1 MLLTRGGAP
10 RPPARELGPM
20 TNYDSSQRSS
30 NRPHRG
36 NSMIH
41 RADDTGIRA
50 RRSPWPGRWQAGL
63 ATLSNAVAHA
73 PETAA
78 YGLLAF
84 APLGAAFAPAA
95 MGLALFGSIVAN
107 AVASTLGA
115 GRLVSGPRAAL
126 ALLTAALVAALVGL
140 LEPHGPVSAAF
151 VLALCAAG
159 VVAAGALQVA
169 FGLLR
174 LGNIVK
180 YTPHPVRVGVTSGVG
195 LLLIITSLP
204 VVTGHLFGAGWRV
217 AFDSP
222 QPGAIVVGLFAIAVS
237 ILAARLQRRVPP
249 VLLGLVAAALLHAA
263 LVSRLPAGSLGAL
276 LVQPSLPGFTFA
288 ALGSAAMPHAGLM
301 STQLLALLGAYA
313 VTVAVLCS
321 LDSLL
326 VVSVIDGRLRRT
338 RDPNRELCS
347 QGVANIVAGL
357 MSSQPF
363 SPSMLRT
370 LALVAPNPGP
380 RHLVL
385 AYAVAV
391 LLLLFGAP
399 GLIALIPGS
408 AIGGVL
414 LLQGVQMV
422 APAFWRAP
430 LELWRLQRQRRP
442 QHGAA
447 APQQLRGGDWAIEL
461 AVAFS
466 AVAFGLG
473 PAVVIGASCA
483 VLLFVRANM
492 RDVVRHEW
500 TAATRRSLKA
510 RPAAVVEALA
520 RAGSRITLLELEGPL
535 FFGTADGLRTRL
547 DSLEAQADT
556 VILDLHRVTEIDVT
570 AARILFETAEHW
582 GRMGKHLVFSESPAG
597 DARRVL
603 IQSAGASPGTHA
615 PRFLDNTDLAL
626 EQAEERLLA
635 SPEPANDVGQALTL
649 ADTMLGRGLD
659 AAELAWLGPK
669 LRTLHIPRGEVLF
682 RLGDPGDGF
691 YLSLAGDI
699 GLRMPNSERRLASFA
714 PGVVIGEMAT
724 LTRGTRS
731 AEAFAESDV
740 TALKLSADDFDRLMI
755 ERPAL
760 AAKMLK
766 SMSLHLA
773 DRVRTLTG
781 DLSHWV
787 SRSATGQ
794 RRAPVVEN
802 PIRSP
807 DPEPTD

>member
-1 MLLTRGGAP
+1 V
-10 RPPARELGPM
+10 
-20 TNYDSSQRSS
+20 
-30 NRPHRG
+30 
-36 NSMIH
+36 
-41 RADDTGIRA
+41 
-50 RRSPWPGRWQAGL
+50 
-63 ATLSNAVAHA
+63 SNAVAHA

-84 APLGAAFAPAA
+84 APLGMAFAPVA
-95 MGLALFGSIVAN
+95 MGLALLGSVVAN
-107 AVASTLGA
+107 AVAGALGA

-126 ALLTAALVAALVGL
+126 SLLTAALVAALVGV
-140 LEPHGPVSAAF
+140 LEPHGPVSAVL

-159 VVAAGALQVA
+159 VIGAGALQVA

-204 VVTGHLFGAGWRV
+204 VVTGHGFGVGWRA
-217 AFDSP
+217 AFDAP
-222 QPGAIVVGLFAIAVS
+222 QPGAIVVGLFAIVVGIGAG
-237 ILAARLQRRVPP
+237 RLQQRVPP
-249 VLLGLVAAALLHAA
+249 VLLGLGAAALLHAA
-263 LVSRLPAGSLGAL
+263 LASMWPALRLGAL
-276 LVQPSLPGFTFA
+276 LVEPSLPGLAFTAFDPA
-288 ALGSAAMPHAGLM
+288 ALQRVGLM
-301 STQLLALLGAYA
+301 STQVLALLGAYA

-321 LDSLL
+321 LDALL
-326 VVSVIDGRLRRT
+326 VVSVIDGRLRLS

-347 QGVANIVAGL
+347 QGVANIAAGL
-357 MSSQPF
+357 LSSQPF

-370 LALVAPNPGP
+370 LALVAPHPNQ

-385 AYAVAV
+385 AYALAV
-391 LLLLFGAP
+391 LILLLGAP
-399 GLIALIPGS
+399 GLIGLFPGS
-408 AIGGVL
+408 AIGGLL

-430 LELWRLQRQRRP
+430 LELWRLHRQRRP
-442 QHGAA
+442 QPGAT
-447 APQQLRGGDWAIEL
+447 APQSQLRGGDWAIEL
-461 AVAFS
+461 VVAFS

-510 RPAAVVEALA
+510 RPSSVVDALT
-520 RAGSRITLLELEGPL
+520 REGPRIVLLELEGPL
-535 FFGTADGLRTRL
+535 FFGTAEGLRSRL
-547 DSLEAQADT
+547 DQVEAGADT
-556 VILDLHRVTEIDVT
+556 AILDLHRVTDIDVT

-603 IQSAGASPGTHA
+603 IQSSGASAGTHA

-626 EQAEERLLA
+626 EQAEERLLGSLA
-635 SPEPANDVGQALTL
+635 STTVTGRALTL

-669 LRTLHIPRGEVLF
+669 LSTLHIPRGQVLF
-682 RLGDPGDGF
+682 SLGDPGDGF

-699 GLRMPNSERRLASFA
+699 GLRLPNSERRLASFA

-740 TALKLSADDFDRLMI
+740 TALKLSVDDFDRLMV

-760 AAKMLK
+760 AAKLLR

-787 SRSATGQ
+787 SRSATGP
-794 RRAPVVEN
+794 RGAPVVDT
-802 PIRSP
+802 RLQS
-807 DPEPTD
+807 PEPEATD

>member
-1 MLLTRGGAP
+1 MAV
-10 RPPARELGPM
+10 
-20 TNYDSSQRSS
+20 
-30 NRPHRG
+30 
-36 NSMIH
+36 
-41 RADDTGIRA
+41 
-50 RRSPWPGRWQAGL
+50 
-63 ATLSNAVAHA
+63 LSNAVAHA

-84 APLGAAFAPAA
+84 APLGVAFAPVA
-95 MGLALFGSIVAN
+95 MGLALLGSVVAN
-107 AVASTLGA
+107 VVASALGA

-126 ALLTAALVAALVGL
+126 ALLTAALVAALVAA
-140 LEPHGPVSAAF
+140 LESRHVMSTAL
-151 VLALCAAG
+151 VLTLCAIG
-159 VVAAGALQVA
+159 VVGAGALQVG

-195 LLLIITSLP
+195 LLLIITALP
-204 VVTGHLFGAGWRV
+204 VMTGHGFGTGWRA
-217 AFDSP
+217 AFDAP

-237 ILAARLQRRVPP
+237 SLAGRLQQRVPA
-249 VLLGLVAAALLHAA
+249 VLLGLGAAGLLHAV
-263 LVSRLPAGSLGAL
+263 LVAQLPGGGFGAL
-276 LVQPSLPGFTFA
+276 LGVPALPALAFSTTELGAAWHSLR
-288 ALGSAAMPHAGLM
+288 LG
-301 STQLLALLGAYA
+301 TQLAALLGAYA
-313 VTVAVLCS
+313 LTVAVLCS

-326 VVSVIDGRLRRT
+326 VVSVIDGRLRRS

-347 QGVANIVAGL
+347 QGVANIFAGL
-357 MSSQPF
+357 ASGQPF

-370 LALVAPNPGP
+370 LALVVPNPNR

-385 AYAVAV
+385 AYGIAV
-391 LLLLFGAP
+391 LALLLGAP

-430 LELWRLQRQRRP
+430 LELWRLQHRRRAP
-442 QHGAA
+442 GGAA
-447 APQQLRGGDWAIEL
+447 ASPSQLRGGDWAIEL

-466 AVAFGLG
+466 AVFLGLG

-500 TAATRRSLKA
+500 TVATRRSLKA
-510 RPAAVVEALA
+510 RPAVVVEVLV
-520 RAGSRITLLELEGPL
+520 RAGPRITLLDLEGPL
-535 FFGTADGLRTRL
+535 FFGTADGLRARL
-547 DSLEAQADT
+547 DLLEDRADT
-556 VILDLHRVTEIDVT
+556 VILDLHRVTDIDVT

-582 GRMGKHLVFSESPAG
+582 ERRGRHLVFSEAPAG
-597 DARRVL
+597 DPRRLL
-603 IQSAGASPGTHA
+603 IEAAGSAPHA
-615 PRFLDNTDLAL
+615 PSRRFVDHTDLAL

-635 SPEPANDVGQALTL
+635 SLEPTNAGGRILTL
-649 ADTMLGRGLD
+649 AETMLGRGLD
-659 AAELAWLGPK
+659 GGELDWLGEQ
-669 LRTLHIPRGEVLF
+669 LRTLHIPRGELLF
-682 RLGDPGDGF
+682 RLGDPGDGL

-699 GLRMPNSERRLASFA
+699 GLRMPGSERRLASFA

-731 AEAFAESDV
+731 AEAYAESDV
-740 TALKLSADDFDRLMI
+740 TALKLSADDFERLMI
-755 ERPAL
+755 ERPVL
-760 AAKMLK
+760 AAKLLK

-787 SRSATGQ
+787 SRPVTG
-794 RRAPVVEN
+794 A
-802 PIRSP
+802 
-807 DPEPTD
+807 

>member
-1 MLLTRGGAP
+1 M
-10 RPPARELGPM
+10 
-20 TNYDSSQRSS
+20 
-30 NRPHRG
+30 
-36 NSMIH
+36 
-41 RADDTGIRA
+41 
-50 RRSPWPGRWQAGL
+50 
-63 ATLSNAVAHA
+63 SNAVAHA

-84 APLGAAFAPAA
+84 APLGVAFAPVA
-95 MGLALFGSIVAN
+95 MGLALLGSVVAN
-107 AVASTLGA
+107 VVASALGA
-115 GRLVSGPRAAL
+115 GRLVSGSRAAL
-126 ALLTAALVAALVGL
+126 SLLTAALVAELVGML
-140 LEPHGPVSAAF
+140 GPQGTVSPGV
-151 VLALCAAG
+151 VLAVCAVG
-159 VVAAGALQVA
+159 VVGAGALQVA
-169 FGLLR
+169 FGLLK

-204 VVTGHLFGAGWRV
+204 VVTGHGFGVGWRA
-217 AFDSP
+217 AFDAP
-222 QPGAIVVGLFAIAVS
+222 QPGAIAVGLFAIVVS
-237 ILAARLQRRVPP
+237 ILAGRLQRRVPP
-249 VLLGLVAAALLHAA
+249 ILPALGAAALLHAA
-263 LVSRLPAGSLGAL
+263 LVPRLSAGSLGAL
-276 LVQPSLPGFTFA
+276 LGEPSLPHLAFM
-288 ALGSAAMPHAGLM
+288 ALDPTAMLHAGLM
-301 STQLLALLGAYA
+301 STHLLALVGAYA

-321 LDSLL
+321 LDALL
-326 VVSVIDGRLRRT
+326 VVSVIDGRLRLS

-347 QGVANIVAGL
+347 QGFANIAAGL
-357 MSSQPF
+357 LSSQPV

-370 LALVAPNPGP
+370 LALVAPNPNR

-391 LLLLFGAP
+391 LILLFGAP
-399 GLIALIPGS
+399 GLVGLIPGS

-414 LLQGVQMV
+414 VLQGVQMV

-442 QHGAA
+442 QHGVAE
-447 APQQLRGGDWAIEL
+447 PQQQQQLRGGDWAIEL
-461 AVAFS
+461 VVAFS
-466 AVAFGLG
+466 AVVFGLG

-510 RPAAVVEALA
+510 RPAATVEALA
-520 RAGSRITLLELEGPL
+520 REGQRITLLELEGPL
-535 FFGTADGLRTRL
+535 FFGTADGLRSRL
-547 DSLEAQADT
+547 DRLEAKADT
-556 VILDLHRVTEIDVT
+556 VILDLHRVTDIDVT

-582 GRMGKHLVFSESPAG
+582 ARMGKHLVFSESPAG

-603 IQSAGASPGTHA
+603 IQSAGASAGTHV
-615 PRFLDNTDLAL
+615 PRFLDNTDMAL
-626 EQAEERLLA
+626 EQAEERLLG
-635 SPEPANDVGQALTL
+635 SLQSTNVMGQALTL

-659 AAELAWLGPK
+659 ADELAWLGPK
-669 LRTLHIPRGEVLF
+669 LSTLHIPRGQVLF

-724 LTRGTRS
+724 LTRGMRS

-740 TALKLSADDFDRLMI
+740 TALKLAIDDFDRLMI
-755 ERPAL
+755 ERPVL
-760 AAKMLK
+760 AAKLLK

-794 RRAPVVEN
+794 HRSSVVES
-802 PIRSP
+802 RLQR
-807 DPEPTD
+807 PEAEATD